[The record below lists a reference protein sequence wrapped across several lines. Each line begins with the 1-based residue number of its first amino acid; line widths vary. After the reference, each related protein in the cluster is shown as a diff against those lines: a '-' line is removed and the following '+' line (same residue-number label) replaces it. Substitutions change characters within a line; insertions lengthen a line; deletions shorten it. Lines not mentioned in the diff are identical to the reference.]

1 MCLPWL
7 FRFVPAA
14 VVPRSCLGRR
24 HFFLL
29 SPFGQRLQS
38 FIFLCHPIPPGCLP
52 ADGGHI
58 CLADFVMCFR
68 RICRVAQCI
77 EAQRVATAACC
88 SRKTA
93 CSALPNGRFCIAER
107 PVLHR
112 QTAGFASPN
121 GLPCI
126 PVRCAVPPATPF
138 VVKEYPARGSPA
150 VTKGGAMFCRLAQKS
165 YLCMAHAGAGSMP
178 SWQRV
183 HGDKTRAT

>member
-1 MCLPWL
+1 MPRRGAKVCLPWL

-107 PVLHR
+107 ASLHPR
-112 QTAGFASPN
+112 SVRSAS
-121 GLPCI
+121 CH
-126 PVRCAVPPATPF
+126 A
-138 VVKEYPARGSPA
+138 
-150 VTKGGAMFCRLAQKS
+150 FCRERIPGPRQPGRDKRRRNVLPSGAKIISLHGARRGRQH
-165 YLCMAHAGAGSMP
+165 AFVAAGA
-178 SWQRV
+178 
-183 HGDKTRAT
+183 